1 MRCIS
6 PSCLIRSTFSGSS
19 NFAIP
24 YGIGNL
30 SSPGNLRNL
39 PEDISYVEKGP
50 ARLEEKDLWD
60 MPFLFL
66 LLAGLVSTEW
76 ILRKRK
82 GLA

>member
-1 MRCIS
+1 
-6 PSCLIRSTFSGSS
+6 LDT
-19 NFAIP
+19 
-24 YGIGNL
+24 
-30 SSPGNLRNL
+30 L
-39 PEDISYVEKGP
+39 PEDISYVGKGP

-66 LLAGLVSTEW
+66 LMTGLISAEW